1 MMKKIVFLFCM
12 LGLLWNVSALSAQ
25 EISAKDRFS
34 YGVKAGINLTSLF
47 FEYADNSDVHHI
59 SGAVAGIFG
68 EYRFTPVFGLSL
80 GVNYSGEGAKI
91 SNVSIYGV
99 SVEPRIRLNKLNIP
113 LLANFY
119 LGQRRRFALK
129 VGLEPSVLLQGK
141 MEIAGKTCF
150 KERKYYVPFVPAVS
164 WGMSYDFSNGMII
177 EGPWSL
183 GYNGDDGESL
193 FLNDSYNSAFALA
206 VGYRFNR
213 LRSPLV
219 RQRAAKMYR

>member
-1 MMKKIVFLFCM
+1 MKKIVFIFCM
-12 LGLLWNVSALSAQ
+12 ACLLWDVSPLYAQ
-25 EISAKDRFS
+25 AVPAENRFS
-34 YGVKAGINLTSLF
+34 YGLKAGMNLSSLF
-47 FEYADNSDVHHI
+47 SVYADNRDIHYIPGVM
-59 SGAVAGIFG
+59 VGIFG

-164 WGMSYDFSNGMII
+164 WGMSYDFSNGLLI
-177 EGPWSL
+177 EGRWSL

-219 RQRAAKMYR
+219 GQRAAEMYR